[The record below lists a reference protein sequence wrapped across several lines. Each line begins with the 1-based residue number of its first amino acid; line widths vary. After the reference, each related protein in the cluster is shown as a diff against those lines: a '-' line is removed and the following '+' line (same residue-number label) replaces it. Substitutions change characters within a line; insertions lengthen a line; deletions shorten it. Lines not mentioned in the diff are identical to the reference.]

1 MTIEVAAKEVA
12 DFYQFYN
19 QKLEPMNRD
28 KLADFTELYNPAFTD
43 EQIHFMAEIIDQGF
57 DPREYWVGGK
67 AMNLTEKRLFS
78 EDIADIKYQV
88 QIDSIPRML
97 FSAEQW
103 HEIEAGITDKLDVT
117 VYAKPEFSPEQ
128 MSILHGVLGV
138 EYDGYLNRE
147 NVLSVADSKK
157 SVDEIRK
164 EVLQLRRDPATGER
178 AKKPEVK
185 EKAEEAASKQSSKK
199 KSLLADLHEKQ
210 AKVNGSNPKEQSKSK
225 KME

>member
-1 MTIEVAAKEVA
+1 MA
-12 DFYQFYN
+12 D
-19 QKLEPMNRD
+19 L
-28 KLADFTELYNPAFTD
+28 TELYNPAFTD

-67 AMNLTEKRLFS
+67 AMNLTEKRLFA

-128 MSILHGVLGV
+128 MSILRGVLGV

-147 NVLSVADSKK
+147 DVLSVADPKK

-178 AKKPEVK
+178 AK
-185 EKAEEAASKQSSKK
+185 
-199 KSLLADLHEKQ
+199 
-210 AKVNGSNPKEQSKSK
+210 VNGSNPKGQSKSR

>member
-67 AMNLTEKRLFS
+67 AMNLTEKRLFA

-128 MSILHGVLGV
+128 MSIKLLKQIDRYWQH
-138 EYDGYLNRE
+138 Y
-147 NVLSVADSKK
+147 SVKRLM
-157 SVDEIRK
+157 IYIT
-164 EVLQLRRDPATGER
+164 RRVVTNHFFKIVR
-178 AKKPEVK
+178 N
-185 EKAEEAASKQSSKK
+185 Q
-199 KSLLADLHEKQ
+199 H
-210 AKVNGSNPKEQSKSK
+210 
-225 KME
+225 